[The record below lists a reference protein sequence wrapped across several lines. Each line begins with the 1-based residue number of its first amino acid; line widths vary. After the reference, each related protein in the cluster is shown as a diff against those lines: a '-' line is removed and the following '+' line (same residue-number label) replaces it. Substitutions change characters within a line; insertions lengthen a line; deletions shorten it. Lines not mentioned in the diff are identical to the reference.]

1 MKKNIIISIVVCI
14 VFFVLILIIRNN
26 NHTIERQENELAN
39 ERCKYEYSDLEDS
52 RMSIKNLIDKSWYL
66 YSVWYSTSLWHCIAR
81 ESYNDDNYPRRIFY
95 KIEDLQNW
103 EVLFKCDFIE
113 GVDKNCSWDMY
124 NQKIIELWR
133 FWYDWKGG
141 INNKKEG

>member
-1 MKKNIIISIVVCI
+1 MNI
-14 VFFVLILIIRNN
+14 
-26 NHTIERQENELAN
+26 E
-39 ERCKYEYSDLEDS
+39 
-52 RMSIKNLIDKSWYL
+52 NLIDKSGYF

-81 ESYNDDNYPRRIFY
+81 KSYNDDNYPRRIFY

-141 INNKKEG
+141 E